1 MTHLA
6 FKTRLNFEP
15 SLPLPRVFFSQN
27 SDTRTLG
34 HSDTRT
40 LGHSDTRILNFPA
53 LLRYFGQLFI
63 SKWPRSKEQRFVA
76 YVSETDLD
84 NFKSDPPR
92 PAQLA

>member
-34 HSDTRT
+34 HSDLT
-40 LGHSDTRILNFPA
+40 LSRITAVFRPTI
-53 LLRYFGQLFI
+53 YF
-63 SKWPRSKEQRFVA
+63 EM
-76 YVSETDLD
+76 
-84 NFKSDPPR
+84 
-92 PAQLA
+92 AQN

>member
-63 SKWPRSKEQRFVA
+63 SKWPRIEMAQNQRTALRCVCERNR
-76 YVSETDLD
+76 S
-84 NFKSDPPR
+84 R
-92 PAQLA
+92 

>member
-40 LGHSDTRILNFPA
+40 LGHSDTRTL
-53 LLRYFGQLFI
+53 G
-63 SKWPRSKEQRFVA
+63 S
-76 YVSETDLD
+76 
-84 NFKSDPPR
+84 
-92 PAQLA
+92 

>member
-40 LGHSDTRILNFPA
+40 LGHSDLKLSRITAVFRPTI
-53 LLRYFGQLFI
+53 YF
-63 SKWPRSKEQRFVA
+63 EM
-76 YVSETDLD
+76 
-84 NFKSDPPR
+84 
-92 PAQLA
+92 AQN

>member
-27 SDTRTLG
+27 SDTR
-34 HSDTRT
+34 
-40 LGHSDTRILNFPA
+40 IFNFPA

-63 SKWPRSKEQRFVA
+63 SKWPRIEMAQNQRTALRCVRERNR
-76 YVSETDLD
+76 S
-84 NFKSDPPR
+84 R
-92 PAQLA
+92 